1 MALTGINIYETKR
14 FVSKL
19 EKDKENPTV
28 FHLGL
33 LDPILRAEFE
43 DESLIFE
50 KSSSNPNDPA
60 KATIARSGFNI
71 KAVRFGL
78 KGMDNFLDPRT
89 KEPMPFETV
98 SVSIKG
104 KNYNVAS
111 EQIIKML
118 GKKLIEELAEEIL
131 SENIFSEEEEK
142 NS

>member
-1 MALTGINIYETKR
+1 MALTGINIFETKR
-14 FVSKL
+14 FISKL

-71 KAVRFGL
+71 KVVRFGL

-89 KEPMPFETV
+89 NKPVPFETV

-104 KNYNVAS
+104 KNYNIAS
-111 EQIIKML
+111 EQIVKML
-118 GKKLIEELAEEIL
+118 GKKLTEELAEEIL

-142 NS
+142 NL